1 MGAASS
7 GLVRALSPAIGH
19 INHHIGKREADPEA
33 DADAQ
38 FIGLGI
44 GHLGHVQ
51 RVAPV
56 AVAHHVPVIAAAP
69 VAVPRA
75 PLCQAI
81 TRKVCKTIPVQV
93 PKTIQT
99 PVCVAVPKCTT
110 VPNCVTITK
119 PVCEITSRASPKTIC
134 DSVPK
139 TSCQTVTDTVS
150 ENVCET
156 REVQECVNVPN
167 QIAIPRQVEECQ
179 QVSKNVCHPVA
190 QKVARQVC
198 QNVRVAVATPIA
210 RVHSS
215 TVHAGHVGANYA
227 YGDGNS
233 FVR

>member
-1 MGAASS
+1 MGPQQVCSQEQQCTTHTSTVVETSHTESCQDIVEQVCTQQTVQVAASS

-69 VAVPRA
+69 VAHHVPVIATAPVAVPRA
-75 PLCQAI
+75 PLCHAV

-93 PKTIQT
+93 PRTIQT
-99 PVCVAVPKCTT
+99 PVCVAVPKCPT

-139 TSCQTVTDTVS
+139 TSC
-150 ENVCET
+150 
-156 REVQECVNVPN
+156 
-167 QIAIPRQVEECQ
+167 
-179 QVSKNVCHPVA
+179 
-190 QKVARQVC
+190 
-198 QNVRVAVATPIA
+198 
-210 RVHSS
+210 
-215 TVHAGHVGANYA
+215 
-227 YGDGNS
+227 
-233 FVR
+233 

>member
-1 MGAASS
+1 MG
-7 GLVRALSPAIGH
+7 
-19 INHHIGKREADPEA
+19 A

-69 VAVPRA
+69 VAHHVPVIATAPVAVPRA
-75 PLCQAI
+75 PLCHAV

-93 PKTIQT
+93 PRTIQT

-119 PVCEITSRASPKTIC
+119 PVCEITSRAVPKTIC

-139 TSCQTVTDTVS
+139 T
-150 ENVCET
+150 
-156 REVQECVNVPN
+156 
-167 QIAIPRQVEECQ
+167 
-179 QVSKNVCHPVA
+179 
-190 QKVARQVC
+190 
-198 QNVRVAVATPIA
+198 
-210 RVHSS
+210 
-215 TVHAGHVGANYA
+215 
-227 YGDGNS
+227 
-233 FVR
+233 